1 MAVGSSGSIK
11 PSVSI
16 EPSVFMGP
24 SDSFGHAVAPLD
36 LVDPSGPL
44 VTWELVVPLN
54 LGVVLSLVVSLHLFS
69 PVVPLYPIVLL
80 IC

>member
-24 SDSFGHAVAPLD
+24 SDSFGHSGSIGSSGSKRSVGYMGTSSASEPRGRIK
-36 LVDPSGPL
+36 PSGL
-44 VTWELVVPLN
+44 VTLIL
-54 LGVVLSLVVSLHLFS
+54 
-69 PVVPLYPIVLL
+69 PVVPLYPMVLL